1 MMAERFKF
9 SAKTV
14 FFAMVV
20 VNVLFFAYARLSLD
34 NRAGAASRIEDL
46 QINPG
51 RINLLNAATR
61 GPGGQAPKSACLEWG
76 SFAAIDAG
84 KAEVALGRLGLP
96 RPPLQRTVG
105 ESGGAKRYAYYVR
118 EPDAGTVAQIAE
130 LQRSFAGTQIKA
142 GPCPS

>member
-1 MMAERFKF
+1 MSERLQVT
-9 SAKTV
+9 AKTV
-14 FFAMVV
+14 FIALVA
-20 VNVLFFAYARLSLD
+20 VNVLFFAYARISLD

-51 RINLLNAATR
+51 RITLLNAATR

-76 SFAAIDAG
+76 PFGAIDAG
-84 KAEVALGRLGLP
+84 RAEVALARLALP
-96 RPPLQRTVG
+96 RPPLQRSVG
-105 ESGGAKRYAYYVR
+105 ESAGVKRYSYYVR

-130 LQRSFAGTQIKA
+130 LQRSFTGSEIKA

>member
-1 MMAERFKF
+1 MSERLKIT
-9 SAKTV
+9 AKTV
-14 FFAMVV
+14 VLALVAL
-20 VNVLFFAYARLSLD
+20 NVLFFVYARISLD

-51 RINLLNAATR
+51 RITLLNAATR

-76 SFAAIDAG
+76 PFGAIDAG
-84 KAEVALGRLGLP
+84 RAEVALGRLALP
-96 RPPLQRTVG
+96 RPALQRTVG
-105 ESGGAKRYAYYVR
+105 ESAGAKRYAYYVR

-130 LQRSFAGTQIKA
+130 LQRSFTGTEIKA